1 MFGGAEHALNM
12 TLEISCSNCVQEPS
26 FMFKSCLVMFSM
38 FRACSNHPEHENPE
52 HDFHVPE
59 HVFHVPEHDWTRWN
73 MTLMFRTWQPCSEHD
88 SHVLNMMLMF
98 RTWRSCSE
106 HDLSCSNHDSH
117 ALNTT
122 VMFCTWHVM
131 FWTRMSCSKHDS
143 YVLNMTI
150 MFLTWL
156 SCSVMFQ
163 HVPKQYSSAKSKC
176 SITGF
181 EHKRICTGVNCTN
194 HSTQGLFCK
203 FGREKGLYQNRN
215 LRWFQIEN
223 LKWCHTT
230 PSCFTLSQNTI
241 SRVLMWVLYYK
252 LNSC

>member
-1 MFGGAEHALNM
+1 
-12 TLEISCSNCVQEPS
+12 
-26 FMFKSCLVMFSM
+26 
-38 FRACSNHPEHENPE
+38 
-52 HDFHVPE
+52 
-59 HVFHVPEHDWTRWN
+59 
-73 MTLMFRTWQPCSEHD
+73 MFRTWLSCSEHD
-88 SHVLNMMLMF
+88 SHVLNMTLMF
-98 RTWRSCSE
+98 RTQRSCSE
-106 HDLSCSNHDSH
+106 HDSH
-117 ALNTT
+117 VLNKT
-122 VMFCTWHVM
+122 VMFCTWHVI

-181 EHKRICTGVNCTN
+181 EHKRICIGVNCTN

>member
-1 MFGGAEHALNM
+1 MFRHVPDHVR
-12 TLEISCSNCVQEPS
+12 TWRV
-26 FMFKSCLVMFSM
+26 MFSMFSM
-38 FRACSNHPEHENPE
+38 FRACLEELNMLWTWHSKFHVQIVFRSRHLCSNHVWSCSACSEPVQIILNMKILNMI
-52 HDFHVPE
+52 FM
-59 HVFHVPEHDWTRWN
+59 FQNMFFMFLN
-73 MTLMFRTWQPCSEHD
+73 MTEHAETWLSCSEHD
-88 SHVLNMMLMF
+88 SHVLNK
-98 RTWRSCSE
+98 
-106 HDLSCSNHDSH
+106 
-117 ALNTT
+117 T

-150 MFLTWL
+150 MFLTSL

-181 EHKRICTGVNCTN
+181 EHKRICIGVNCTN

-241 SRVLMWVLYYK
+241 STVLMWVLYYK

>member
-1 MFGGAEHALNM
+1 MFQIMFEHD
-12 TLEISCSNCVQEPS
+12 ESCSACLACSEHVWRSWTCFEHDTRN
-26 FMFKSCLVMFSM
+26 FMFKLCSRAVIYVQIMFG
-38 FRACSNHPEHENPE
+38 
-52 HDFHVPE
+52 HVQ
-59 HVFHVPEHDWTRWN
+59 HVQSLFKSSWTWKSW
-73 MTLMFRTWQPCSEHD
+73 TW
-88 SHVLNMMLMF
+88 F
-98 RTWRSCSE
+98 SCSRTCF
-106 HDLSCSNHDSH
+106 SCSWTW
-117 ALNTT
+117 LNTLKHDCHVQNKT

-163 HVPKQYSSAKSKC
+163 HVPKQYSSAKPKC

-181 EHKRICTGVNCTN
+181 EHKWICIGVNCTN